1 MEAVKRLHAFGLFH
15 GEWAPTAEAAAQA
28 AYHMRAAAAVE
39 FDLRAL
45 YDADDR
51 AAAMEK
57 SRSSSPDATPG
68 TTSGAISSA
77 SRKHAAVT
85 QSNNTTGVPETLHG
99 DGQLGRDSAEA
110 RPISGNKQ
118 QSKAPPTGGA
128 RLPHIADAGRS
139 PPSSSRLAVAA
150 DLVDGPT

>member
-57 SRSSSPDATPG
+57 SRLASPVAAPG
-68 TTSGAISSA
+68 TTLGATPWA

-85 QSNNTTGVPETLHG
+85 QFNNITGVPETLQRSRHNNIS
-99 DGQLGRDSAEA
+99 RD
-110 RPISGNKQ
+110 
-118 QSKAPPTGGA
+118 T
-128 RLPHIADAGRS
+128 
-139 PPSSSRLAVAA
+139 
-150 DLVDGPT
+150 

>member
-1 MEAVKRLHAFGLFH
+1 MEAVKRLHASGLLH
-15 GEWAPTAEAAAQA
+15 GEWEPTAEAAAQA

-85 QSNNTTGVPETLHG
+85 QSNNTTGVPETL
-99 DGQLGRDSAEA
+99 
-110 RPISGNKQ
+110 
-118 QSKAPPTGGA
+118 QSYLILYSSPTGQQTTGRAMLATRGA
-128 RLPHIADAGRS
+128 SNGVCHL
-139 PPSSSRLAVAA
+139 
-150 DLVDGPT
+150 